1 MLTGHTE
8 AEIVTTVHEHIRA
21 ILAERFGEDRAFTG
35 SDRLNET
42 LGLTSLDLAEL
53 VVALEDRFG
62 VDPFA
67 KLVPITDVQSVD
79 DLARAYQIGLSPE
92 PVAPV
97 APDAGFEAARR
108 RGARR
113 RSQPP

>member
-1 MLTGHTE
+1 MLTGPT
-8 AEIVTTVHEHIRA
+8 APQIVAIVHDRIRA
-21 ILAERFGEDRAFTG
+21 MLADRFGEDRSFSG

-53 VVALEDRFG
+53 VVTLEDRFG

-67 KLVPITDVQSVD
+67 KLVPITDVQTVD
-79 DLARAYQIGLSPE
+79 DLARAYQIGLSSQASP
-92 PVAPV
+92 PL
-97 APDAGFEAARR
+97 APDAGFEAARQ

-113 RSQPP
+113 RIRPP